1 MFELKPYLAERREL
15 VEHALDLHM
24 PPKHERP
31 ALLHEAMRYSVF
43 AGGKRIRPILCLAAA
58 EAVGGRAEDAL
69 LPAIALEA
77 LHTYT
82 LIHDDLPAMDNDEL
96 RRGRPTC
103 HIAYGEATAILAGDA
118 LLTLAFEWLAES
130 RAPKPYLPN
139 QFALELAEAAG
150 SRGVIGGQVE
160 DLAAEGKPPSADL
173 VDYIHL
179 HKTAALIRAA
189 VRMGGIAGG
198 AKAKELDALTVYGGN
213 IGLAFQIAD
222 DILNETSS
230 AGALGKAAGSDR
242 ERRKM
247 TYVALYGVETARSKA
262 QELTD
267 QAIARLENRRGETEP
282 LEAIARYIVERD
294 R

>member
-282 LEAIARYIVERD
+282 LESIARYIVERD